1 MLCKNKNKS
10 QNGGSQFVFKAFW
23 RMISQARLLALSLQ
37 EWPSLLEIYLKGS
50 SLLLF
55 ETSHK
60 IFLQIV

>member
-1 MLCKNKNKS
+1 MQKKKS

-23 RMISQARLLALSLQ
+23 KMISQVTLLALSLQ
-37 EWPSLLEIYLKGS
+37 ERPSLLDIDLKGT

-55 ETSHK
+55 ETSNK